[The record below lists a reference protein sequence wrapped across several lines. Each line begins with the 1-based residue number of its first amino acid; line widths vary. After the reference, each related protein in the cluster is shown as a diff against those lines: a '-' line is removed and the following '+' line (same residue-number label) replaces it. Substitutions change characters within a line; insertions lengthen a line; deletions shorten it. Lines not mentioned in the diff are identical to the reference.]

1 MLPVQLGEV
10 NQVARV
16 AEYVHSSSSDN
27 ESGEERGGRAAEARG
42 MSCAGGGGGVKDP
55 SDRCVCGK
63 SLLSV

>member
-10 NQVARV
+10 NQIARV

-27 ESGEERGGRAAEARG
+27 EMGRKGEG
-42 MSCAGGGGGVKDP
+42 AGGGCLAQEGGWGVKDP
-55 SDRCVCGK
+55 SDRCACGK